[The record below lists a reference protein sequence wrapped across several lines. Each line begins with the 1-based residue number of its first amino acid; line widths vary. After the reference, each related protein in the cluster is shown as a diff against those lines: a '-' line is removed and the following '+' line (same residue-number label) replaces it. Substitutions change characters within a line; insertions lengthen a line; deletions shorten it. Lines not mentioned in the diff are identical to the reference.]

1 MVSLWETKGK
11 EKLRTLSNL
20 FFKNSKIVIYVYD
33 TTNKNSFN
41 ELKVWDKDV
50 NDIVGKEVIK
60 SVVVS
65 KKD

>member
-11 EKLRTLSNL
+11 EKIRTLSNL

-33 TTNKNSFN
+33 LTNKNSFN

-60 SVVVS
+60 E
-65 KKD
+65 

>member
-60 SVVVS
+60 E
-65 KKD
+65 

>member
-33 TTNKNSFN
+33 LANKNSFN

-60 SVVVS
+60 E
-65 KKD
+65 

>member
-11 EKLRTLSNL
+11 EKIRTLSNL

-33 TTNKNSFN
+33 LANKNSFN

-60 SVVVS
+60 E
-65 KKD
+65 